1 MSVNQPKP
9 DLSIAKALDATRSS
23 YVDICWAALKREPS
37 ALSSILPAAR
47 TSEMYRHV
55 LAQIRKP
62 NFSPVVLRDIPEAYF
77 NVSIEEQIVNAFG
90 LEWIPES
97 LRSAGLCEIA
107 VRKRPEDLD
116 YVPPVLRTSELCAC
130 AVEQDGRALEFVPDG
145 LKSRGLCEAALQN
158 DFCALHWVPEAFKTY
173 EICLQALEMAAQWTK
188 RKIESCEMDHYRL
201 FWVQHLLEV
210 VPQKYRDSVM
220 CNAAMRIPLC
230 FCNAELV
237 PEELRTYQFWLWAC
251 RSDCWALSFVPTDMV
266 DEALCRAAVESSP
279 KALRFVPP
287 ELIDEEMCRKAV
299 SAMPEMLAY
308 VPEQFCT
315 LELCLEAVTSG
326 RVDRSD
332 GTSLVLRYVP
342 EHLRTKGLCMAAVLN
357 QPKSI
362 QFVPEELR
370 DQAMYEKTVLNSGY
384 LLAMVPEKE
393 RTEDLC
399 ITAVLSRTGG
409 VLKHVPDRLK
419 TPAFCR
425 MCCRHEPS
433 EIKYVPKYMLTPEF
447 SEAAVQAGEIEY
459 VPKYMLTPEFCEAA
473 VLADW
478 HALTGVTNI
487 LFGHQ
492 DE

>member
-1 MSVNQPKP
+1 MNQSKP

-23 YVDICWAALKREPS
+23 YLDICWTVLKREPS

-90 LEWIPES
+90 LSWIPES
-97 LRSAGLCEIA
+97 LKSAVLCEIA

-116 YVPPVLRTSELCAC
+116 YVPPVLRTSKLCAC

-145 LKSRGLCEAALQN
+145 LKSRSLCEVALQN
-158 DFCALHWVPEAFKTY
+158 DFCALHFVPEAFRTY
-173 EICLQALEMAAQWTK
+173 ENCLQALEMAARWTK
-188 RKIESCEMDHYRL
+188 RKIESDEMDDSRL
-201 FWVQHLLEV
+201 FWAQHLLEE

-220 CNAAMRIPLC
+220 YNAAMRIPLC
-230 FCNAELV
+230 FSNAKLV

-251 RSDCWALSFVPTDMV
+251 RSDSRALSFVPTDMV
-266 DEALCRAAVESSP
+266 DEALCMAAVESSP
-279 KALRFVPP
+279 KALQFVPP
-287 ELIDEEMCRKAV
+287 EHVNEAMCRRAV
-299 SAMPEMLAY
+299 ATMPEMLAY

-326 RVDRSD
+326 RVYRSD

-357 QPKSI
+357 QPESI

-370 DQAMYEKTVLNSGY
+370 DQAMYEKVVLISGH

-419 TPAFCR
+419 TPSFCR
-425 MCCRHEPS
+425 LSCRYDSGEL
-433 EIKYVPKYMLTPEF
+433 KYVPKYMLTPELC
-447 SEAAVQAGEIEY
+447 EAAVQA
-459 VPKYMLTPEFCEAA
+459 
-473 VLADW
+473 DW
-478 HALTGVTNI
+478 HALKYVTNI
-487 LFGHQ
+487 LFGHK

>member
-1 MSVNQPKP
+1 MNQSKP

-23 YVDICWAALKREPS
+23 YLDICWTVLKREPS

-90 LEWIPES
+90 LSWIPES
-97 LRSAGLCEIA
+97 LKSAVLCELA
-107 VRKRPEDLD
+107 VRKRPEDLY
-116 YVPPVLRTSELCAC
+116 YVPPVLRTSKLCAC

-145 LKSRGLCEAALQN
+145 LKSRSLCEAALQN
-158 DFCALHWVPEAFKTY
+158 DFCALHWVPEAFRTY
-173 EICLQALEMAAQWTK
+173 ENCLQALERAARWTK
-188 RKIESCEMDHYRL
+188 RKIESDEMDHSRL
-201 FWVQHLLEV
+201 FWAQHLLEE

-220 CNAAMRIPLC
+220 YNAAMRIPLC
-230 FCNAELV
+230 FSNAKLV

-251 RSDCWALSFVPTDMV
+251 RSDSRALSFVPTDMV
-266 DEALCRAAVESSP
+266 DEALCMAAVESSP
-279 KALRFVPP
+279 KALQFVPP
-287 ELIDEEMCRKAV
+287 EHVNEAMCRRAV
-299 SAMPEMLAY
+299 ATMPEMLAY

-326 RVDRSD
+326 RVYRSD

-357 QPKSI
+357 QPESI

-370 DQAMYEKTVLNSGY
+370 DQAMYEKVVLISGY

-419 TPAFCR
+419 TPSFCR
-425 MCCRHEPS
+425 MSCRYNS
-433 EIKYVPKYMLTPEF
+433 GEIEHVPKYMLTPELC
-447 SEAAVQAGEIEY
+447 EAAVQA
-459 VPKYMLTPEFCEAA
+459 
-473 VLADW
+473 DW
-478 HALTGVTNI
+478 HALKYVTNI
-487 LFGHQ
+487 LFGHK

>member
-1 MSVNQPKP
+1 MNQSKP

-23 YVDICWAALKREPS
+23 YLDICWTVLKREPS

-116 YVPPVLRTSELCAC
+116 YVPPVLRTSKLCAC

-145 LKSRGLCEAALQN
+145 LKSRSLCEVALQN
-158 DFCALHWVPEAFKTY
+158 DFCALHWVPEAFRTY
-173 EICLQALEMAAQWTK
+173 ENCLQALEMAARWTK
-188 RKIESCEMDHYRL
+188 RKIESDEMDDSRL
-201 FWVQHLLEV
+201 FWAQHLLEE

-220 CNAAMRIPLC
+220 YNAAMRIPLC
-230 FCNAELV
+230 FSNAKLV

-251 RSDCWALSFVPTDMV
+251 RSDSRALSFVPTDMV
-266 DEALCRAAVESSP
+266 DEALCMAAVESSP
-279 KALRFVPP
+279 KALQFVPP
-287 ELIDEEMCRKAV
+287 EHVNEAMCRRAV
-299 SAMPEMLAY
+299 ATMPEMLAY

-326 RVDRSD
+326 RVYRSD

-357 QPKSI
+357 QPESI

-370 DQAMYEKTVLNSGY
+370 DQAMYEKVVLISGH

-419 TPAFCR
+419 TPSFCR
-425 MCCRHEPS
+425 LSCRYDSGEL
-433 EIKYVPKYMLTPEF
+433 KYVPKYMLTPELC
-447 SEAAVQAGEIEY
+447 EAAVQA
-459 VPKYMLTPEFCEAA
+459 
-473 VLADW
+473 DW
-478 HALTGVTNI
+478 HALKYVTNI
-487 LFGHQ
+487 LFGHK

>member
-1 MSVNQPKP
+1 M
-9 DLSIAKALDATRSS
+9 AKALDATRSS

-77 NVSIEEQIVNAFG
+77 NVFIELQIVNAFG

-97 LRSAGLCEIA
+97 LKSAVLCEIA
-107 VRKRPEDLD
+107 VRKRPKDLD

-130 AVEQDGRALEFVPDG
+130 AVEQDGRALEFVPDA
-145 LKSRGLCEAALQN
+145 LKSRSLCEAALQN
-158 DFCALHWVPEAFKTY
+158 DFCALHWVPEAFRTY
-173 EICLQALEMAAQWTK
+173 ENCLQALEMAARWTK
-188 RKIESCEMDHYRL
+188 RKIESGEMDHSRL
-201 FWVQHLLEV
+201 FWAQQLLEE

-230 FCNAELV
+230 FRNAELV

-251 RSDCWALSFVPTDMV
+251 RSDSRALSFVPTDMV
-266 DEALCRAAVESSP
+266 DEALCMAAVESSP
-279 KALRFVPP
+279 KALQFVPP
-287 ELIDEEMCRKAV
+287 EHVNEAMCRRAV
-299 SAMPEMLAY
+299 ATMPEMLAY

-326 RVDRSD
+326 RVYRSD

-370 DQAMYEKTVLNSGY
+370 DRGMYEKAVSRSGY
-384 LLAMVPEKE
+384 VLAMVPEEE
-393 RTEDLC
+393 RTEELC
-399 ITAVLSRTGG
+399 TMAVISRSGG

-419 TPAFCR
+419 TPAFCL
-425 MCCRHEPS
+425 MSCCHNRS
-433 EIKYVPKYMLTPEF
+433 EIEFVPKD
-447 SEAAVQAGEIEY
+447 
-459 VPKYMLTPEFCEAA
+459 MLTPEFCEA
-473 VLADW
+473 VVKTDG
-478 HALTGVTNI
+478 HALKHVTDV
-487 LFGHQ
+487 LFGRE

>member
-1 MSVNQPKP
+1 MNQSKP

-23 YVDICWAALKREPS
+23 YLDICWTVLKREPS

-90 LEWIPES
+90 LSWIPES
-97 LRSAGLCEIA
+97 LKSAVLCEIA
-107 VRKRPEDLD
+107 VRKRPKDLD
-116 YVPPVLRTSELCAC
+116 YFPPVLRTSKLCAC

-145 LKSRGLCEAALQN
+145 LKSRSLCEAALQN
-158 DFCALHWVPEAFKTY
+158 DFCALHLVPEAFRTY
-173 EICLQALEMAAQWTK
+173 ENCLQALEMAARWTK
-188 RKIESCEMDHYRL
+188 RKIESDEMDHSRL
-201 FWVQHLLEV
+201 FWAQHLLEE

-220 CNAAMRIPLC
+220 YNAAMRIPLC
-230 FCNAELV
+230 FSNAKLV

-251 RSDCWALSFVPTDMV
+251 RSDSRALSFVPTDMV
-266 DEALCRAAVESSP
+266 DEALCMAAVESSP
-279 KALRFVPP
+279 KALQFVPP
-287 ELIDEEMCRKAV
+287 EHVNEAMCRRAV
-299 SAMPEMLAY
+299 ATMPEMLAY

-326 RVDRSD
+326 RVYRSD

-342 EHLRTKGLCMAAVLN
+342 EHLRTKGLCIAAVLN

-370 DQAMYEKTVLNSGY
+370 DQAMYEKVVLNSGY

-419 TPAFCR
+419 TPSFCR
-425 MCCRHEPS
+425 MSCRYNS
-433 EIKYVPKYMLTPEF
+433 GEIEHVPKYMLTPELC
-447 SEAAVQAGEIEY
+447 EAAVQA
-459 VPKYMLTPEFCEAA
+459 
-473 VLADW
+473 DW
-478 HALTGVTNI
+478 HALKCVTNI
-487 LFGHQ
+487 LFGHK

>member
-1 MSVNQPKP
+1 MNQSKP

-90 LEWIPES
+90 LSWIPES
-97 LRSAGLCEIA
+97 LKSAVLCEIA

-116 YVPPVLRTSELCAC
+116 YVPPVLRTSKLCAC

-158 DFCALHWVPEAFKTY
+158 DFCALHFVPEAFRTY
-173 EICLQALEMAAQWTK
+173 ENCLQALEMAARWTK
-188 RKIESCEMDHYRL
+188 RKIESDEMDDSRL
-201 FWVQHLLEV
+201 FWAQHLLEE

-220 CNAAMRIPLC
+220 YNAAMRIPLC
-230 FCNAELV
+230 FSNAKLV

-251 RSDCWALSFVPTDMV
+251 RSDSRALSFVPTDMV
-266 DEALCRAAVESSP
+266 DEALCMAAVESSP
-279 KALRFVPP
+279 KALQFVPP
-287 ELIDEEMCRKAV
+287 EHVNEAMCRRAV
-299 SAMPEMLAY
+299 ATMPEMLAY

-326 RVDRSD
+326 RVYRSD

-357 QPKSI
+357 QPESI

-370 DQAMYEKTVLNSGY
+370 DQAMYEKVVLISGH

-419 TPAFCR
+419 TPSFCR
-425 MCCRHEPS
+425 LSCRYDSGEL
-433 EIKYVPKYMLTPEF
+433 KYVPKYMLTPELC
-447 SEAAVQAGEIEY
+447 EAAVQA
-459 VPKYMLTPEFCEAA
+459 
-473 VLADW
+473 DW
-478 HALTGVTNI
+478 HALKYVTNI
-487 LFGHQ
+487 LFGHK